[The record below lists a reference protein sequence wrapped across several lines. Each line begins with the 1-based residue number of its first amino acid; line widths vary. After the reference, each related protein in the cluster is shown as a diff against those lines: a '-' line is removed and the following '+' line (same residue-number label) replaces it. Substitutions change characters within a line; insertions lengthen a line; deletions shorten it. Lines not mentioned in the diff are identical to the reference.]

1 MYCAEICASTDSA
14 FCITQFRKL
23 ARKTAVN
30 TMAALSWE
38 KACSKMMWVWAA
50 GLSWL
55 SGVGFTIRTLSGCC
69 RTILSHQALQRSA
82 YQSSWILS
90 SSTMRGARQ
99 VVCRTWWVDHTLTTM
114 VGPVSWNVVRAAS
127 SNSALSSKC
136 QIGRGLA
143 CGTLGCAGRVAVVK
157 LGGSCWW
164 VSLHF
169 CWRGDGGLELQTCS
183 DALLKNLCKVNWV
196 PIFHAGLCVTGFT
209 CTLVTWDEACGGG
222 AGVCLLTGQ
231 LRSGKEHSSV
241 KASTV
246 SRGGEKFGLL
256 P

>member
-1 MYCAEICASTDSA
+1 MGRPHAHNHGGSSFVECG
-14 FCITQFRKL
+14 
-23 ARKTAVN
+23 
-30 TMAALSWE
+30 
-38 KACSKMMWVWAA
+38 ACSLLKQRVELQVPNWSWP
-50 GLSWL
+50 GLWHIGL
-55 SGVGFTIRTLSGCC
+55 CGQGCSC
-69 RTILSHQALQRSA
+69 ET
-82 YQSSWILS
+82 
-90 SSTMRGARQ
+90 
-99 VVCRTWWVDHTLTTM
+99 
-114 VGPVSWNVVRAAS
+114 
-127 SNSALSSKC
+127 
-136 QIGRGLA
+136 
-143 CGTLGCAGRVAVVK
+143 
-157 LGGSCWW
+157 GSCWW

-246 SRGGEKFGLL
+246 LRGGEKFGLL